1 MRTLKKT
8 ALVALIVATLGGVA
22 GIANAGVSSPRDP
35 FTVGGHTMGTRD
47 PFTDGGHAMGTRDPF
62 TDGGNHAAGSRDT
75 FSDGA

>member
-8 ALVALIVATLGGVA
+8 ALVALTVATLGGVA
-22 GIANAGVSSPRDP
+22 GIANAGVNSP
-35 FTVGGHTMGTRD
+35 RD

-62 TDGGNHAAGSRDT
+62 TDGSHTMGTRDPFTDGSHAVGPRDT